1 MATKTYKSTTE
12 IYFNVRLKSGNCMH
26 IGFSPISGG
35 GSMFIT
41 SDEELQ
47 EALEK
52 HRGFNT
58 MFRLDSVQD
67 ESAKEETNEEDAP
80 DGDDEQK
87 LMVVNVS
94 CIEDARD
101 YLAEKFAISRSK
113 IKNLASINAKA
124 KENGVKFSGI

>member
-1 MATKTYKSTTE
+1 
-12 IYFNVRLKSGNCMH
+12 MH
-26 IGFSPISGG
+26 IGFSPVSGG

-47 EALEK
+47 EAMEK

-67 ESAKEETNEEDAP
+67 ESTNPQAPQEDTPAE
-80 DGDDEQK
+80 DEDPK
-87 LMVVNVS
+87 LMVVNVN

-113 IKNLASINAKA
+113 IKNLASIKAKA
-124 KENGVKFSGI
+124 KENGIEFSGI